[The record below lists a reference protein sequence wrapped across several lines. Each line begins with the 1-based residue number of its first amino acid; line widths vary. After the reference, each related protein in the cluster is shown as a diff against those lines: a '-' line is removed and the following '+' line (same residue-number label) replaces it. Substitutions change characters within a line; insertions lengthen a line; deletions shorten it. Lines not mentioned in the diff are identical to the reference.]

1 MRRLLFAAVAAA
13 AIILSGCSTTVT
25 GSPAP
30 TGAVTG
36 GTVAATTDPVAWMDN
51 VCGSLLPVQQTLATA
66 PQPTSDDPAATAKS
80 ISAFLG
86 RSENAID
93 QSLAGLDAVGPSPIA
108 DGDAAVAELKSA
120 LTTIR
125 RSFDRTKTAIDKID
139 PTNAVDVATTLP
151 TVFATLAEL
160 AKIQDSTPRSA
171 EQPRIEGRRGPGA
184 QLPDFEEIR
193 LTACRRRALSA
204 PLRSMSLASCSS
216 WGCSLAA

>member
-1 MRRLLFAAVAAA
+1 MHRLLFAAVTAA

-51 VCGSLLPVQQTLATA
+51 VCGSLLPVQQTLATT
-66 PQPTSDDPAATAKS
+66 PQPTSDDPATTAKS

-125 RSFDRTKTAIDKID
+125 TSFDRTKTAIDKID
-139 PTNAVDVATTLP
+139 PTNADDGATTLP
-151 TVFATLAEL
+151 TVFATLAEV
-160 AKIQDSTPRSA
+160 AKIQDSTPHLQNNPALKAAAAQAPNCQTLQRS
-171 EQPRIEGRRGPGA
+171 G
-184 QLPDFEEIR
+184 
-193 LTACRRRALSA
+193 
-204 PLRSMSLASCSS
+204 
-216 WGCSLAA
+216 